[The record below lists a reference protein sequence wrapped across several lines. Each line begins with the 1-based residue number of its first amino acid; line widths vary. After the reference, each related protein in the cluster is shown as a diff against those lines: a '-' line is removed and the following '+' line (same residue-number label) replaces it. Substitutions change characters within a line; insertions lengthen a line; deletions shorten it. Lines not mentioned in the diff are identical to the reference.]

1 MQSSSKSANQT
12 PPIFPRLWEIDA
24 LRGIAIIQMVFYHFM
39 WDLNYFG
46 LFKANMLQ
54 GPWQIFARGIA
65 TQFLLI
71 LGLSLTI
78 SYHRTR
84 QKAEQ
89 PRLFGKYLRRSAQ
102 VFGLGMVITVA
113 TYFFIGA
120 GYVRYG
126 ILHLLGSSVI
136 LAYPFLG
143 RNRWL
148 SLWAGAAAIIAGW
161 GLKSVVV
168 SWPWLIWLGVRQT
181 GIYMVDYYPLLPWGG
196 AGAGRSIRRLHPLSA
211 GTAYFFPAKLG
222 TNQAGAHVTFFGPP
236 FSINLS
242 TSPACFDGTVD
253 RAGLW
258 PDLVI

>member
-71 LGLSLTI
+71 LGLSLTL
-78 SYHRTR
+78 SYHRAG

-126 ILHLLGSSVI
+126 ILHLLGTSVI

-196 AGAGRSIRRLHPLSA
+196 LALAGVFAGYTLYPQGRRIFSLPNWEQTRPVRTLR
-211 GTAYFFPAKLG
+211 FLG
-222 TNQAGAHVTFFGPP
+222 RHSLLIYLIHQPVLMGLLITLGFGQ
-236 FSINLS
+236 I
-242 TSPACFDGTVD
+242 
-253 RAGLW
+253 
-258 PDLVI
+258 